1 MKIHQITEASTPN
14 SVDIKPGIL
23 DPKGNK
29 IFNVVDQNG
38 KILKS
43 FTGASAEADANAHR
57 DKLTKQ
63 IADKRAKIKAPPA
76 PGTPTRDQLS
86 KGQQRKLARTGKLN
100 YKGKTYTTKQI
111 AKATVQAKNLSKVKT
126 PDLDNTRDS
135 GTKKTDAKGL
145 FQKLKNK
152 MPEKLINWMRTHLS
166 RLFGATVAGWVLK
179 SFAISGIVSLYN
191 SYFDEIYT
199 LVEAKENGA
208 KDDVL
213 KGIAKKMGSIRSK
226 LIEETTNL
234 MIGSIGMAFGT
245 GGVLVGGMVVG
256 AVATFFTGG
265 AAAPPS
271 ILWGIFVGAVA
282 AYGAYEGAMMVCKM
296 ESAGKLIGLDV
307 SIYDYTKNKLG
318 TTWLTP
324 DMLADTLREV
334 GAEQTFIKYVIGLTT
349 NPLMQWSSPGAIPG
363 INSGFSI
370 GGAVSAP
377 LGAVKDMIDHK
388 DHSDLNRIM
397 ELSGVVQE
405 TKLKK
410 IKLDDLPDELKK
422 LAIIGAKTIQKANKE
437 KKST

>member
-1 MKIHQITEASTPN
+1 MKVHHITEAPKPKVEPTFNKLPK
-14 SVDIKPGIL
+14 SVDIKPGVL
-23 DPKGNK
+23 DAKGNK
-29 IFNVVDQNG
+29 GFNVVDQDG
-38 KILKS
+38 KVIKRFS
-43 FTGASAEADANAHR
+43 GASAEADANVHR
-57 DKLTKQ
+57 DKIKKQ
-63 IADKRAKIKAPPA
+63 IKNAFGSQPRNQIVPGPKDDTKDKSKK
-76 PGTPTRDQLS
+76 S
-86 KGQQRKLARTGKLN
+86 KG
-100 YKGKTYTTKQI
+100 I
-111 AKATVQAKNLSKVKT
+111 
-126 PDLDNTRDS
+126 
-135 GTKKTDAKGL
+135 KGL
-145 FQKLKNK
+145 FEKAKGAV
-152 MPEKLINWMRTHLS
+152 PEKLINWMRKHLS

-179 SFAISGIVSLYN
+179 GFAISGIVSLYN

-282 AYGAYEGAMMVCKM
+282 AYGAYEGAMQVCKM

-349 NPLMQWSSPGAIPG
+349 NPLMQFSSPGAIPG

-377 LGAVKDMIDHK
+377 LGIAKDMIDHK

>member
-1 MKIHQITEASTPN
+1 MKVHHITEAPKVEPTFNKLPK
-14 SVDIKPGIL
+14 SVDIKPGVL
-23 DPKGNK
+23 DAKGNK
-29 IFNVVDQNG
+29 GFNVVDQDG
-38 KILKS
+38 KVIKRFS
-43 FTGASAEADANAHR
+43 GASAEADANVHR
-57 DKLTKQ
+57 DKIKKQ
-63 IADKRAKIKAPPA
+63 IKNAFGSQPRNQIVPDPKDDTKDKSKK
-76 PGTPTRDQLS
+76 S
-86 KGQQRKLARTGKLN
+86 KG
-100 YKGKTYTTKQI
+100 I
-111 AKATVQAKNLSKVKT
+111 
-126 PDLDNTRDS
+126 
-135 GTKKTDAKGL
+135 KGL
-145 FQKLKNK
+145 FEKAKGAV
-152 MPEKLINWMRTHLS
+152 PEKLINWMRKHLS

-179 SFAISGIVSLYN
+179 GFAISGIVSLYN

-208 KDDVL
+208 NDDVL

-234 MIGSIGMAFGT
+234 MVGSIGMAFGT

-282 AYGAYEGAMMVCKM
+282 AYGAYEGAMQVCKM

-349 NPLMQWSSPGAIPG
+349 NPLMQFSSPGAIPG

>member
-1 MKIHQITEASTPN
+1 MKVHHITEAPEPKIEPTGPTFN
-14 SVDIKPGIL
+14 TLPKSVDIKPGVL
-23 DPKGNK
+23 DAKGNK
-29 IFNVVDQNG
+29 GFNVVDQDG
-38 KILKS
+38 KVIKRFS
-43 FTGASAEADANAHR
+43 GASAEADANTYR
-57 DKLTKQ
+57 DNLKKQIKAAKPVKPKLTLTGDPKKDLTQ
-63 IADKRAKIKAPPA
+63 PDTKDKSKGIKALIQKIK
-76 PGTPTRDQLS
+76 D
-86 KGQQRKLARTGKLN
+86 
-100 YKGKTYTTKQI
+100 
-111 AKATVQAKNLSKVKT
+111 KV
-126 PDLDNTRDS
+126 PD
-135 GTKKTDAKGL
+135 
-145 FQKLKNK
+145 
-152 MPEKLINWMRTHLS
+152 KLINWMRKHLS
-166 RLFGATVAGWVLK
+166 RLFGATVAGWIMK
-179 SFAISGIVSLYN
+179 GFAISGIVSLYN

-213 KGIAKKMGSIRSK
+213 KGIAKKMGEIRK
-226 LIEETTNL
+226 QLIEETTNL

-271 ILWGIFVGAVA
+271 ILWGILVGAVA
-282 AYGAYEGAMMVCKM
+282 AYGAYEGTLKVCQM
-296 ESAGKLIGLDV
+296 ESAGKLIGLEV
-307 SIYDYTKNKLG
+307 SIYDYTINKLG

-349 NPLMQWSSPGAIPG
+349 NPLMQFSSPGAIPG
-363 INSGFSI
+363 VNSGFSI

-377 LGAVKDMIDHK
+377 FGAVKDMIDHK
-388 DHSDLNRIM
+388 DHSDLNRIL